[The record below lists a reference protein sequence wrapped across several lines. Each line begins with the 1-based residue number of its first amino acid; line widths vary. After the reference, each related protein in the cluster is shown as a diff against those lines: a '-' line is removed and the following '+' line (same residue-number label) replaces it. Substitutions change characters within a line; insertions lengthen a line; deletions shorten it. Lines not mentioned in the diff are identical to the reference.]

1 MQTVQRRADAVRI
14 GDRVLDANG
23 HEYRVVSVRL
33 EGVGGGVVSMALA
46 GSGGRAVLSPSAL
59 VDVRVGGGG
68 EPHRSPLDSTGR
80 RVRPEAG
87 LR

>member
-23 HEYRVVSVRL
+23 HEFRVVSVRL
-33 EGVGGGVVSMALA
+33 EGAGGGVVSLALA
-46 GSGGRAVLSPSAL
+46 GSGGRAVLAPGTL
-59 VDVRVGGGG
+59 LQVRVGGGD
-68 EPHRSPLDSTGR
+68 PHRSPVDAGGS